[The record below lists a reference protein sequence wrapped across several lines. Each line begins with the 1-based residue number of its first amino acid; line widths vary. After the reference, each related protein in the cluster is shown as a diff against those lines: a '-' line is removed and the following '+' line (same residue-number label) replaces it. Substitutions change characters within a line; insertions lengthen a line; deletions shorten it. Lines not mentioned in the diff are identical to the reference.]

1 MINTKTKILGYDVL
15 TNGIDFKSLLKNKNE
30 VITCINPEAYLQA
43 KKDDL
48 FRKAL
53 LNSNHLLVDGVGIK
67 IAAKWIYKKKIKRYT
82 GPDFHQDFLKFFQ
95 KNGGG
100 KVFYMGSSNSTL
112 NRIKKR
118 IKSLYDKI
126 KVETFS
132 PPFKKEFSVEDDNI
146 IINAI
151 NNYNPDVLFVGLTCP
166 KQEKWVEK
174 NKNKLNVKLIA
185 SIGAEF
191 DFFAQTKKRAPE
203 WMSNNGL
210 QWFHRFLSEPRRMA
224 KRVFISDISFFLMI
238 VKKTILKSK

>member
-1 MINTKTKILGYDVL
+1 
-15 TNGIDFKSLLKNKNE
+15 
-30 VITCINPEAYLQA
+30 
-43 KKDDL
+43 
-48 FRKAL
+48 
-53 LNSNHLLVDGVGIK
+53 
-67 IAAKWIYKKKIKRYT
+67 
-82 GPDFHQDFLKFFQ
+82 
-95 KNGGG
+95 
-100 KVFYMGSSNSTL
+100 MGSSNSTL
-112 NRIKKR
+112 NRIQKR

-146 IINAI
+146 IINTI
-151 NNYNPDVLFVGLTCP
+151 NDYAPDVLFVGLTCP

-174 NKNKLNVKLIA
+174 NKSKLRVKLIA

-224 KRVFISDISFFLMI
+224 RRVFISDISFFLMI
-238 VKKTILKSK
+238 IWKALLKKQ